1 MYNRN
6 TMRKLL
12 TIVGLIIVF
21 TSCAPQQQL
30 ISETPKTTRVAEIY
44 NGKVVIVTKTTIT
57 KEHYDEL
64 IAARKIK
71 N

>member
-1 MYNRN
+1 MCPQTTINLRN
-6 TMRKLL
+6 
-12 TIVGLIIVF
+12 
-21 TSCAPQQQL
+21 
-30 ISETPKTTRVAEIY
+30 PKTTRVAEIH
-44 NGKVVIVTKTTIT
+44 NDKVIIVTKTTIT

>member
-44 NGKVVIVTKTTIT
+44 NSKVVIVTKTTIT
-57 KEHYDEL
+57 KEHYNEL
-64 IAARKIK
+64 VAARKIK

>member
-1 MYNRN
+1 MK
-6 TMRKLL
+6 KLL
-12 TIVGLIIVF
+12 TIVGLVIVF

-30 ISETPKTTRVAEIY
+30 ISETPKTTRVAEIRD
-44 NGKVVIVTKTTIT
+44 NKVIIITKTTIT

-64 IAARKIK
+64 IAAHKIK

>member
-1 MYNRN
+1 MK
-6 TMRKLL
+6 KLFA
-12 TIVGLIIVF
+12 IVGLVIVF

-30 ISETPKTTRVAEIY
+30 ISETPKTTRVAEIHD
-44 NGKVVIVTKTTIT
+44 NKVIIITKTTIT

>member
-1 MYNRN
+1 MYNKN
-6 TMRKLL
+6 IMKKLL
-12 TIVGLIIVF
+12 TIVGLVIVF

-30 ISETPKTTRVAEIY
+30 ISETPKTTRVAEIH
-44 NGKVVIVTKTTIT
+44 NDKVIIVTKTTIT